1 MIRKFTLT
9 LSAALILT
17 AASSCGRTVQ
27 RDGYNGGISG
37 AAPATELATQP
48 PSRETAT
55 EPATEAP
62 TEKVRERIEVE
73 TKKPAD
79 YILSDTAEISGFET
93 VLQRPELPTGCE
105 ITALTQ
111 TLNYYGFDVD
121 KVFMCDTFM
130 PVDINGYYSMNEAY
144 LGDPRAENGFGCN
157 APVIEKA
164 ANDYFAYIGSDW
176 YALDLTGITMDDI
189 LYQVEQGRP
198 VIVWSTMD
206 QRETHAT
213 FQFILGC
220 GEEFWFNGY
229 QHCLTVYGYDRNR
242 GVIMAA
248 DPLVGN
254 VEYEEERFGRIY
266 EEMGSQAV
274 ILCGYGDTAGVNT
287 ATESEMK
294 QWLEINKPKEL
305 ENLW

>member
-1 MIRKFTLT
+1 MLKKFI
-9 LSAALILT
+9 SALT
-17 AASSCGRTVQ
+17 AGLLLTPAVSCGRTVQ
-27 RDGYNGGISG
+27 RDGYNDEMSG
-37 AAPATELATQP
+37 TVP
-48 PSRETAT
+48 AT

-62 TEKVRERIEVE
+62 AEEPSTEPPTEPLNEEVRGPVDVE
-73 TKKPAD
+73 TKMPAGH
-79 YILSDTAEISGFET
+79 ILADTAEISGFST
-93 VLQRPELPTGCE
+93 VLQNPELPTGCE

-111 TLNYYGFDVD
+111 TMNYYGFDVD

-130 PVDINGYYSMNEAY
+130 PVDINGYYTMDDVY
-144 LGDPRAENGFGCN
+144 LGDPRATNGFGCN

-164 ANDYFAYIGSDW
+164 ANDYFDYIGSDW
-176 YALDLTGITMDDI
+176 YALDLTGITMDDV

-198 VIVWSTMD
+198 VIVWSTME

-229 QHCLTVYGYDRNR
+229 QHCLTVYGYDRSR

-248 DPLVGN
+248 DPLAGN
-254 VEYEEERFGRIY
+254 MEYEEARFGRIY

-274 ILCGYGDTAGVNT
+274 ILCGYEDTAGEDYT
-287 ATESEMK
+287 TEAEK
-294 QWLEINKPKEL
+294 EAWIEENDPKDL
-305 ENLW
+305 DNL

>member
-37 AAPATELATQP
+37 AAPATEPATQP

-274 ILCGYGDTAGVNT
+274 ILCGHDDTAGVNT

-305 ENLW
+305 DDL

>member
-1 MIRKFTLT
+1 MIKKFTLVFAAAALLT
-9 LSAALILT
+9 SAA
-17 AASSCGRTVQ
+17 SCGRTVQ
-27 RDGYNGGISG
+27 RDGYNTDVSG
-37 AAPATELATQP
+37 AAP
-48 PSRETAT
+48 AT

-62 TEKVRERIEVE
+62 TEEPATEPPTEAPTEEVRGPVEVSV
-73 TKKPAD
+73 KMPLD
-79 YILSDTAEISGFET
+79 YILSDAAEVPGFET
-93 VLQRPELPTGCE
+93 VLQNPELPTGCE

-121 KVFMCDTFM
+121 KEFMCDTFM
-130 PVDINGYYSMNEAY
+130 PIDFNGYYSMDDVY
-144 LGDPRAENGFGCN
+144 LGDPRSYNGFGCN

-176 YALDLTGITMDDI
+176 YALDLTGINMDDV
-189 LYQVEQGRP
+189 LYQIEQGRP
-198 VIVWSTMD
+198 VVVWSTMD
-206 QRETHAT
+206 QRESQAS

-242 GVIMAA
+242 GVVMVA

-254 VEYEEERFGRIY
+254 IEYDADRFGRIY
-266 EEMGSQAV
+266 EIMGSQAV
-274 ILCGYGDTAGVNT
+274 ILCGYDDTAGVDLT
-287 ATESEMK
+287 TDSEK
-294 QWLEINKPKEL
+294 EAWLEENKPKEL

>member
-1 MIRKFTLT
+1 MNKKFTLA

-27 RDGYNGGISG
+27 PYGYNSGIPG
-37 AAPATELATQP
+37 AAPVTEPAAEAPTDEP
-48 PSRETAT
+48 AT
-55 EPATEAP
+55 EPPTEAP
-62 TEKVRERIEVE
+62 TEETRGPVEVNVI
-73 TKKPAD
+73 KPAD
-79 YILSDTAEISGFET
+79 YILDYTAEVTGFET
-93 VLQRPELPTGCE
+93 VLQNPELPTGCE

-121 KVFMCDTFM
+121 KEFMCDTFM
-130 PVDINGYYSMNEAY
+130 PIDINGYYSMDEVY
-144 LGDPRAENGFGCN
+144 LGDPRAYNGFGCN

-176 YALDLTGITMDDI
+176 YALDLTGITMDDVF
-189 LYQVEQGRP
+189 YQVEQGRP
-198 VIVWSTMD
+198 VIVWSTID
-206 QRETHAT
+206 QHESHAT
-213 FQFILGC
+213 FQFVLGC

-229 QHCLTVYGYDRNR
+229 QHCLTIYGYDQNR
-242 GVIMAA
+242 GVVMIA

-254 VEYEEERFGRIY
+254 VEYDADRFGRIY

-274 ILCGYGDTAGVNT
+274 ILCGYDDTAGVNVT
-287 ATESEMK
+287 TDSEK
-294 QWLEINKPKEL
+294 EQWLEINKPKEL